1 MEDIHNQLKD
11 QNYDIE
17 QNRNFIPIRD
27 SVEFHQD
34 LCKCSNEMQNV
45 KIDNSQNVSFDYKQS
60 ICINQYKLNISE
72 RESDIKINFKYDY
85 NEKDVSEIKNPK
97 ILNDTN
103 EINLNEINLDIESNK
118 KLSGN
123 IL

>member
-27 SVEFHQD
+27 SVEFNQD

-85 NEKDVSEIKNPK
+85 NEKDVSEIKNP
-97 ILNDTN
+97 
-103 EINLNEINLDIESNK
+103 
-118 KLSGN
+118 
-123 IL
+123 